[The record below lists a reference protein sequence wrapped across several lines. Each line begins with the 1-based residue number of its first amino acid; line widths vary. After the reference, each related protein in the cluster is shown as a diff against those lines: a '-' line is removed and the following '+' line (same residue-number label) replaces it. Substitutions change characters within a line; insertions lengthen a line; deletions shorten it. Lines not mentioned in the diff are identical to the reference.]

1 MGGKN
6 KNPARLLPR
15 EFCAG
20 SLLTNRSSTRAEHLC
35 CAGTRCGLSV
45 VTSINSRGSVFTGG
59 ITGLRGAG
67 TSGTDLRVYTCGVS
81 IALRRGSGGGGAAF
95 YLSYRSAINSPV
107 TRIARTIAVRLR
119 SLYLFARAPAWWR
132 SFMDLVFIRLF
143 FIALLAVA
151 CALLQPFGLE
161 KFPAGGVGAFIGAA
175 VVAFEMRL
183 RVVSLKRLIGAVI
196 GSITGIFGA
205 YLF

>member
-1 MGGKN
+1 MNAEAEKLETQRPLRRTELARRHGGEN

-59 ITGLRGAG
+59 ITGLRRGS

-95 YLSYRSAINSPV
+95 YLSYRSAISSPGHAH
-107 TRIARTIAVRLR
+107 RSHNRCSAPIFISVRESAGLVEVLYGLGLHS
-119 SLYLFARAPAWWR
+119 SLLYCF
-132 SFMDLVFIRLF
+132 
-143 FIALLAVA
+143 
-151 CALLQPFGLE
+151 
-161 KFPAGGVGAFIGAA
+161 AGGGLRPAA
-175 VVAFEMRL
+175 TL
-183 RVVSLKRLIGAVI
+183 RPG
-196 GSITGIFGA
+196 
-205 YLF
+205 

>member
-1 MGGKN
+1 MNAEPEKLETQRPLRRTELAEKGWGGN

-95 YLSYRSAINSPV
+95 YLSYRSAISSPGH
-107 TRIARTIAVRLR
+107 ARR
-119 SLYLFARAPAWWR
+119 SHNRCSAPIFNICSRERRPSGGPLWTWS
-132 SFMDLVFIRLF
+132 SF
-143 FIALLAVA
+143 
-151 CALLQPFGLE
+151 
-161 KFPAGGVGAFIGAA
+161 
-175 VVAFEMRL
+175 
-183 RVVSLKRLIGAVI
+183 
-196 GSITGIFGA
+196 
-205 YLF
+205 